1 MAGGLYKGKREKGKG
16 KSQPM
21 AKRALSLVSLIL
33 TLIPTPAGAHRLD
46 EYLQATRVG
55 IEHDRVN
62 VDVDLT
68 PGVSIAPQVMAWI
81 DGNGDGSISSR
92 ESLAYGRQVLASLL
106 LSIDGATVPLS
117 LGEARAATV
126 GEMTAGVGTLRVTA
140 SAPMGRSGRGR
151 HQLTIVNAHH
161 PESSVYLA
169 NALIPADKR
178 IQILG
183 QYRSQDQRRLTIEYE
198 VGMSRGWTRMSWV
211 LLGLSPV
218 GALLWRRRLDHSTI
232 VETRPI

>member
-1 MAGGLYKGKREKGKG
+1 MH
-16 KSQPM
+16 
-21 AKRALSLVSLIL
+21 KRALSLVLL
-33 TLIPTPAGAHRLD
+33 VLPLMPTPAGAHRLD

-55 IEHDRVN
+55 IERDRVN
-62 VDVDLT
+62 IGVDLT

-81 DGNGDGSISSR
+81 DGNGDGSISST
-92 ESLAYGRQVLASLL
+92 ESLAYGRQVLASLVV
-106 LSIDGATVPLS
+106 SIDGATVPLS
-117 LGEARAATV
+117 LGEARAAAV
-126 GEMTAGVGTLRVTA
+126 GEMAAGVGTLRVTA
-140 SAPMGRSGRGR
+140 SAWVASAERGR

-183 QYRSQDQRRLTIEYE
+183 QYRSQDQRRLTIAYE
-198 VGMSRGWTRMSWV
+198 VEMSRGWTRMSWV
-211 LLGLSPV
+211 LLGLTPV